1 MEFPD
6 FVVESQE
13 AATIMDDSEIEKV
26 RQDEVRG
33 RKSEDS
39 SHRDK
44 LQRLK
49 KLMLQAL
56 QRGNRALFEQ
66 VLIDLGQK
74 RGSSEYEASLKAFD
88 DYRRGRR

>member
-1 MEFPD
+1 MN
-6 FVVESQE
+6 
-13 AATIMDDSEIEKV
+13 DSEIEKV
-26 RQDEVRG
+26 RQDEIRG
-33 RKSEDS
+33 RKAGDS
-39 SHRDK
+39 AHRDK

-56 QRGNRALFEQ
+56 QKGNRDLFKQ

-88 DYRRGRR
+88 DYQRGRR

>member
-1 MEFPD
+1 
-6 FVVESQE
+6 
-13 AATIMDDSEIEKV
+13 MDDSEIEKV
-26 RQDEVRG
+26 RQDDIRG

-39 SHRDK
+39 AYKDRVG
-44 LQRLK
+44 RLK

-56 QRGNRALFEQ
+56 QRGNRGLFEQ

-88 DYRRGRR
+88 DYHRGRR

>member
-1 MEFPD
+1 
-6 FVVESQE
+6 
-13 AATIMDDSEIEKV
+13 MDDSEIEKV
-26 RQDEVRG
+26 RQDEIRG

-39 SHRDK
+39 AYKDRVG
-44 LQRLK
+44 RLK

-56 QRGNRALFEQ
+56 QRGNRGLFEQ

-88 DYRRGRR
+88 DYQRGRR

>member
-1 MEFPD
+1 
-6 FVVESQE
+6 
-13 AATIMDDSEIEKV
+13 MDDSEIEKV
-26 RQDEVRG
+26 RQDDIRG

-39 SHRDK
+39 AYKDRVG
-44 LQRLK
+44 RLK

-56 QRGNRALFEQ
+56 QRGNRGLFER

-88 DYRRGRR
+88 DYQRGRR

>member
-1 MEFPD
+1 
-6 FVVESQE
+6 
-13 AATIMDDSEIEKV
+13 MDDSEIEKV
-26 RQDEVRG
+26 RQDDIRG

-39 SHRDK
+39 AYKDRVG
-44 LQRLK
+44 RLK

-56 QRGNRALFEQ
+56 QRGNRGLFEQ

-88 DYRRGRR
+88 DYQRGRR

>member
-1 MEFPD
+1 
-6 FVVESQE
+6 
-13 AATIMDDSEIEKV
+13 MDDSEIEKV
-26 RQDEVRG
+26 RQDDIRG

-39 SHRDK
+39 TYKDK
-44 LQRLK
+44 IRRLK

-56 QRGNRALFEQ
+56 QRRNRALFEQ

-88 DYRRGRR
+88 GYHRGRR